1 MQRKDLPA
9 DASAIRTDSTAPDSA
24 VGVSDRYVGYL
35 LLFGFLVFLLYVVPE
50 VLVFK
55 QSGFAPVEHL
65 ADMGTNPSLS
75 QILTNLW
82 TDRAQVLNPM
92 NNALMRFFLVTIV
105 VGVVFDRVKKYWPST
120 GDGT

>member
-1 MQRKDLPA
+1 MQRKDLME
-9 DASAIRTDSTAPDSA
+9 DASTVSAAPDSA
-24 VGVSDRYVGYL
+24 AGVSDRFVGYL

-65 ADMGTNPSLS
+65 ADTGTTNPSLS

-105 VGVVFDRVKKYWPST
+105 VGVVFDRVRKYWPST